1 LFGENY
7 YDDAIDFA
15 ISKYN
20 EIYKEGTEFLFMSE
34 DDDFLRNILMKK
46 GFEEASEEK
55 NDFVIYG
62 VNSPNEI
69 VNL

>member
-1 LFGENY
+1 
-7 YDDAIDFA
+7 
-15 ISKYN
+15 
-20 EIYKEGTEFLFMSE
+20 
-34 DDDFLRNILMKK
+34 MKK

-69 VNL
+69 VNLWFKSGFLARFFYSPTLDG